1 MLIFGHPWVDSPRF
15 RKIFTVEEISQVAS
29 EEIILLEPLSDSITL
44 VHDCRNNQRD
54 FAVTVN
60 SVTEALFANA
70 LGSSYII
77 CQHEDAQKIQQIAQ
91 EYLFDT
97 KVLTLTG
104 SEKEIQKMAEL
115 SIDGV
120 IFPAAIIQG

>member
-1 MLIFGHPWVDSPRF
+1 MLIFGHPWIETPTF
-15 RKIFTVEEISQVAS
+15 RKIFSLEEISRIP
-29 EEIILLEPLSDSITL
+29 EEEMILLEPLSDSIALAQYCQT
-44 VHDCRNNQRD
+44 HNRA

-60 SVTEALFANA
+60 SITEALFANA
-70 LGSSYII
+70 LGSRYIV
-77 CQHEDAQKIQQIAQ
+77 CQNEDAAKIQPIAQ

-97 KVLTLTG
+97 KVLTLIG

-120 IFPAAIIQG
+120 IFPEAITLN

>member
-15 RKIFTVEEISQVAS
+15 RKIFTAEEISQVAS

-44 VHDCRNNQRD
+44 AHYCQNNQKD

-60 SVTEALFANA
+60 TVTEALFANA
-70 LGSSYII
+70 LGSRYVV
-77 CQHEDAQKIQQIAQ
+77 CQSEDAPKIQPVAQ
-91 EYLFDT
+91 DYLFDT
-97 KVLTLTG
+97 KILALIN
-104 SEKEIQKMAEL
+104 SDKEISKMAAF

-120 IFPAAIIQG
+120 IFPEVIIQD

>member
-1 MLIFGHPWVDSPRF
+1 MLIFGHPWVDSPKF
-15 RKIFTVEEISQVAS
+15 RKIFAIEEISQSAAD
-29 EEIILLEPLSDSITL
+29 EIILLEPLSDSIAL
-44 VHDCRNNQRD
+44 ARYCQSNQRH

-70 LGSSYII
+70 LGSQYVV
-77 CQHEDAQKIQQIAQ
+77 CQIEDAPKIQPIAQ

-97 KVLTLTG
+97 KILALIN
-104 SEKEIQKMAEL
+104 SEKEIAKMAAL

-120 IFPAAIIQG
+120 IFPQAILVD

>member
-15 RKIFTVEEISQVAS
+15 RKIFTAEEISQTAS

-44 VHDCRNNQRD
+44 THYCRNNQRD

-60 SVTEALFANA
+60 TVTEALFANT
-70 LGSSYII
+70 LGSSYVV
-77 CQHEDAQKIQQIAQ
+77 CQSEDAPKIQPVAQ

-97 KVLTLTG
+97 KILALIN
-104 SEKEIQKMAEL
+104 SDKEIAKMAAF

-120 IFPAAIIQG
+120 IFPQAIMAD